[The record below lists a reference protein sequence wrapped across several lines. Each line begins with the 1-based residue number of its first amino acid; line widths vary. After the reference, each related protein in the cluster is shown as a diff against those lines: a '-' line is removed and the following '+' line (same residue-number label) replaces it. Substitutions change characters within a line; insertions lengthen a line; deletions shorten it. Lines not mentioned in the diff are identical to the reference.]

1 MRVPSVPYLA
11 TALCLALAAGGALQ
25 AEPVTALQ
33 AQAAARAWLQRTPA
47 PMGTSLGVEVAE
59 VVTHGDAAGKQL
71 FHEVR
76 LAGGGFVILAADD
89 RIDPVV
95 ALCEGEALDGGPESH
110 LDLLLRKDMKARL
123 ARVESFGKG
132 PGLPE
137 DLNRAEGRWRDLLFP
152 TTIDSHVATVSD
164 MRVAPL
170 VKSFW
175 NQATANA
182 QLTYNYYTPNNY
194 VCGCVATAMA
204 QLMRFHQWPTAGI
217 GAKTFRVKVDG
228 VAQNLVTRG
237 GDGAG
242 GAYVWSS
249 MPLSPSASTTTAERQ
264 MIGSLT
270 YDAGLAV
277 NMSYAA
283 DGSGASSQTAA
294 AQLKA
299 TFKYANVVF
308 GFTGGELTGD
318 GLEAMVL
325 PNLDAGLPVMLGIT
339 GAAGGHSIVCDGY
352 GYTGATRYYHLNMG
366 WGGSSNAWYALP
378 GIDSSPSFNLIDECI
393 YNVFP
398 AGSGEILSG
407 RITDAAGNP
416 VPGVTVTDGTLSA
429 TTGDTGIYALKGA
442 ATGIKTITATKS
454 GATYPSAVRIMNAS
468 VDTGDPGNI
477 YGVDLVQ
484 NGGATPLITPAP
496 ASTEVKLGGSATFSA
511 GATGQGPLHF
521 AWTKNGS
528 AIGTDSPTCTLTGAT
543 LADDQASIGLRVT
556 GSQGTAD
563 AAPATLSVV
572 RLFNGTFEYGQ
583 SGWNLWS
590 DGVVLGAGY
599 YSEVDPHAGKSW
611 LCIGDWASS
620 CTDFAMQDVELPATG
635 SLGLSFWMG
644 IRNASAAPAT
654 AANLFKVKVLS
665 TTGTTLATLMGA
677 DNTAAEVA
685 NGKAVWKAYG
695 PYDLTPWKGQT
706 IRLRLE
712 SYQPGGD
719 KTGTVFAIDDL
730 ALLVTQGPRAAMTAT
745 PLTLA
750 TGAQAPFTATV
761 TGQASDNRV
770 DWSVTGAGGTFNP
783 ARTAGDGSATTTFT
797 AGATP
802 GAYTVTATPVET
814 GTAATRPVTLVDPA
828 TVTVGLVPS
837 ATLVNLSQA
846 VTLTAS
852 VGSLTDGSVT
862 WTCNGGAFTAQ
873 GGTTATWSSA
883 AAGSYTLTA
892 TSNGAPTRAAS
903 VQVTVVDLGAVSL
916 ALTPASAILRPGGTC
931 LFTCSGDMGLGVD
944 WHLTTGAGHADTGLS
959 TTVTVPATVPLAT
972 ATYTLTATHKVAT
985 TRTATATITVKGVD
999 LNGDGAADPRD
1010 LLTLAAE
1017 WGKGAASP
1025 ANFKGSG
1032 TVDDT
1037 DLGTLLD
1044 QIK

>member
-1 MRVPSVPYLA
+1 MRIPSVPYLA
-11 TALCLALAAGGALQ
+11 TALCLALASGGALL

-33 AQAAARAWLQRTPA
+33 AQAAAQAWLQRTPA
-47 PMGTSLGVEVAE
+47 PLGANLGGQVAE
-59 VVTHGDAAGKQL
+59 VVTHADAAGRSL
-71 FHEVR
+71 FHEAR

-95 ALCEGEALDGGPESH
+95 ALCEGEALAAGPESH
-110 LDLLLRKDMKARL
+110 LDLMLRKDMKARL

-137 DLNRAEGRWRDLLFP
+137 DLGRAEGRWRDLLFP
-152 TTIDSHVATVSD
+152 STIDTHVATVSD
-164 MRVAPL
+164 VRVSPL
-170 VKSFW
+170 VQSTW
-175 NQATANA
+175 NQAKANN
-182 QLTYNYYTPNNY
+182 QYTYNYYTPNHY

-204 QLMRFHQWPTAGI
+204 QLMRFHQWPTAAI
-217 GAKTFRVKVDG
+217 GAKSFKVTVDG
-228 VAQNLVTRG
+228 ASQTLVTRG
-237 GDGAG
+237 GDGLG

-249 MPLSPSASTTTAERQ
+249 MPLTPTSATTVAERQ

-283 DGSGASSQTAA
+283 DGSGANSHTAA
-294 AQLKA
+294 TQLKA
-299 TFKYANVVF
+299 TFKYANVMF
-308 GFTGGELTGD
+308 GYTGGELTGN
-318 GLEAMVL
+318 GLEAMVI
-325 PNLDAGLPVMLGIT
+325 PNLDAGHPVMFGIT
-339 GAAGGHSIVCDGY
+339 GDAGGHSIVCDGY
-352 GYTGATRYYHLNMG
+352 GYTGNTRYYHLNLG
-366 WGGSSNAWYALP
+366 WGGADNAWYALP
-378 GIDSSPSFNLIDECI
+378 DIDSSTSFNLIDECL

-398 AGSGEILSG
+398 SGAGEILSG
-407 RITDAAGNP
+407 RVTDGSGNP
-416 VPGVTVTDGTLSA
+416 VSGVTVTDGTLTA
-429 TTGDTGIYALKGA
+429 TTGATGIYALKGA
-442 ATGIKTITATKS
+442 ATGIKTITATKT
-454 GATYPSAVRIMNAS
+454 GATYPTAVRIMGAS
-468 VDTGDPGNI
+468 VDYGDPGNI
-477 YGVDLVQ
+477 HGVDMVQ
-484 NGGATPLITPAP
+484 NGGATPVITPVP
-496 ASTEVKLGGSATFSA
+496 VSTEVKLGGSVTFTA

-528 AIGTDSPTCTLTGAT
+528 AVGTDSPACTLTGAT
-543 LADDQASIGLRVT
+543 LADDQAAIGLRVSGAQ
-556 GSQGTAD
+556 GSAD

-572 RLFNGTFEYGQ
+572 RLFNGTFEHGQ
-583 SGWNLWS
+583 NGWDLWS
-590 DGVVLGAGY
+590 AGVVLGAGY
-599 YSEVDPHAGKSW
+599 YDQVDPHAGKFY

-620 CTDFAMQDVELPATG
+620 CTDHAMQDVELPATG

-644 IRNASAAPAT
+644 IRNGTSTPAT
-654 AANLFKVKVLS
+654 AANIFKVKVLS
-665 TTGTTLATLMGA
+665 TTGTTLATLMSA
-677 DNTAAEVA
+677 DNTAAEVV

-730 ALLVTQGPRAAMTAT
+730 ALLVSQGPRAAMTAT
-745 PLTLA
+745 PLTVV
-750 TGAQAPFTATV
+750 TGAQVPFTATV

-770 DWSVTGAGGTFNP
+770 DWSVNNGGGTFNP

-797 AGATP
+797 AGSTP

-814 GTAATRPVTLVDPA
+814 GTAATRPVTLVAPD

-837 ATLVNLSQA
+837 ATLVDRSQP
-846 VTLTAS
+846 VNLTAS
-852 VGSLTDGSVT
+852 VGSLTDGTVA
-862 WTCNGGAFTAQ
+862 WTCSGGAFTTQ

-883 AAGSYTLTA
+883 TAGTFTLTA

-903 VQVTVVDLGAVSL
+903 VQVNVVDLGAVSL

-931 LFTCSGDMGLGVD
+931 LFTCTGDLGLGVD
-944 WHLTTGAGHADTGLS
+944 WSLTSPAGHVDAGLG

-1017 WGKGAASP
+1017 WGKSAASP